1 MTAAPAAEVS
11 SPFFT
16 ILHPEDRSSAE
27 LEVRDAPAFFRDL
40 NLDQIVAAITREW
53 QEYDLGPLFQAQLH
67 SLDAVA
73 YRQEV
78 MQDLERRAAMDAVRE
93 CSEAMRTMRSYL
105 KRSEKSGVKEEKERW
120 FLNAAVVYVDGIE
133 RLRQA
138 LQPLDVLS
146 RGLRAF
152 RRFVASYVEGSRFST
167 LATEAKKLTADLS
180 AIRYSV
186 LLRGRGVT
194 VQPFHDEPDYSVEVE
209 RTFDK
214 FRRNEVRDYR
224 IRFPEDGGLNH
235 VEAQVLQ
242 RVARLNPEVFGA
254 LEAFCRDR
262 AGFVDAT
269 IGRFDRE
276 IQFYVAYVSYVD
288 GLRRADL
295 PFSYPRLSQSSKDI
309 WVENAFDLALARTL
323 SEQQA
328 RIVQN
333 GFFLRDDQ
341 RIFVVSGPNQG
352 GKTTFARMF
361 GQLHYLAS
369 LGCAVPGT
377 NARLFLCDG
386 IFTHFERQDSIE
398 TLRGKLQDDLVRIRQ
413 VLQQA
418 TPASLVIMN
427 EMFSSTTLHDALFLS
442 RHIMARLSSLDVL
455 GVWVTFLADLA
466 SFDRKTVSMVSAIDP
481 RDPAIRTYTI
491 ERRSA
496 DGLAYALALAEK
508 HHVTDRWLRER
519 IPA

>member
-1 MTAAPAAEVS
+1 MTEAPSEEVS
-11 SPFFT
+11 SPFVT
-16 ILHPEDRSSAE
+16 ILHPEGRSSAE

-40 NLDQIVAAITREW
+40 NLDQIVAAITSKW
-53 QEYDLGPLFQAQLH
+53 QEYDLGPLFQAPLH

-78 MQDLERRAAMDAVRE
+78 MQDLERRAAMDAVRGF
-93 CSEAMRTMRSYL
+93 SEAMRTMRSYV
-105 KRSEKSGVKEEKERW
+105 KRSEKSYYKEEKERW
-120 FLNAAVVYVDGIE
+120 FLNAAIVYVDGIE
-133 RLRQA
+133 RLRRA
-138 LQPLDVLS
+138 LEPLDVLS

-152 RRFVASYVEGSRFST
+152 RRCVASYVEGNTFST
-167 LATEAKKLTADLS
+167 LATEAKKVTADLS

-194 VQPFHDEPDYSVEVE
+194 VQSFQDEPDYSAEVE

-214 FRRNEVRDYR
+214 FRRSAVRDYR
-224 IRFPEDGGLNH
+224 VRFPEDIGLNH

-262 AGFVDAT
+262 AEFVDAT

-276 IQFYVAYVSYVD
+276 IQFYVAYLSYVD
-288 GLRRADL
+288 GFRRVGL
-295 PFSYPRLSQSSKDI
+295 PLSYPQMSQSSKDI
-309 WVENAFDLALARTL
+309 GVENAFDLALGGTL
-323 SEQQA
+323 VEQHTH
-328 RIVQN
+328 IVQN
-333 GFFLRDDQ
+333 GFLLKGDE
-341 RIFVVSGPNQG
+341 RIIVVSGPNQG

-369 LGCAVPGT
+369 LGCPIPGT
-377 NARLFLCDG
+377 NARLLLCEG
-386 IFTHFERQDSIE
+386 IFTHFERQENIE

-413 VLQQA
+413 ILQQA
-418 TPASLVIMN
+418 TPASIVVMN

-442 RHIMARLSSLDVL
+442 RHIMASLSSLDVV

-466 SFDRKTVSMVSAIDP
+466 SFNRHTVSMVSAVDP
-481 RDPAIRTYTI
+481 RDPAIRTYKI
-491 ERRSA
+491 ERRPA